1 MLYFITI
8 STLFF
13 LCKGTYTCDSS
24 VTDCS
29 GVNADNTQIC
39 CLDTAASTITTS
51 TVCQECTT
59 NNFGIPDTCDTCCYA
74 DATCGTDG
82 TRECEG
88 GDYANQV
95 IGLCR
100 DVSSPTSICDSH
112 VRQCDPLVT
121 NACDTGLSCET
132 RNIPGTT
139 EDCSVCVC
147 ADCDYASSLTDDG
160 CTDANQVC
168 NEDTSGIRWDGL
180 ECGTCQDTTPTCAN
194 VARSCDASDTT
205 SCSNY
210 GDTACEEIDVNG
222 ATCGQCNCAN
232 CDVYGITKTCTY
244 STQTCVGTSNA
255 GTNIICGEC
264 QTPTPYPSSSPVDTT
279 TTCASPHCV
288 LGASPDI
295 CATTTDPYRTCTAI
309 TGDTSGCGEC
319 QCPASTGANSCEAD
333 TDCATFG
340 SDYVCQFPVSG
351 ASCGI
356 CTQVSVDPCANV
368 ERSCELSD
376 TTSCSNYG
384 DTACEAITGT
394 TCAQCN
400 CPSPMDCDVYGII
413 QSCTDSTQTCVSS
426 SGSSP
431 SSNFVCGTCQ
441 TACPDSRCVIGKD
454 GCGLGYVCEPT
465 TTGPPGGPP
474 DICGVCNE
482 VADTTCDSATG
493 IDCATD
499 DDCSNYGMVCGTETV
514 ALADGTTSDCPV
526 CECEVCV
533 IGAACSD
540 VSSTAACVAD
550 PSGSTP
556 SSSDCG
562 VCEEIDPCDSTTGI
576 DCETD
581 DDCSNL
587 GMICTVSEQVTIPDG
602 GAYSTYYCPVCEC
615 EVCVIGA
622 ACSDVSSTAA
632 CVADPSGSTPSS
644 SDCGVCEE
652 IDPCDSAT
660 GIDCETDDDCSNLGM
675 ICTVSEQVT
684 IPDGGAYSTYYCPVC
699 ECEVCVI
706 GAACS
711 DVSSTAV
718 CVVDPSGGTPS
729 SSDCGV
735 CEEIDPCDSATGI
748 DCATDDDCSNYGMVC
763 GTETV
768 ALADGTTSDCP
779 VCECEVC
786 VIGAACSDVS
796 STAVCVADSSGGIAS
811 SNCGVCEDTETD
823 PDCAASECV
832 LGVEDS
838 GCEDGYV
845 CEDTTGTTTD
855 LCGVCNEDVDTT
867 CDSVTGIGCDTD
879 DDCSSHG
886 MVCTGFET
894 VTLTDAA
901 DVASTY
907 DCSICECDDC
917 VLADDGDCEDDGV
930 CNEVSSSVTGNLCG
944 VCEADDETTTTTEAA
959 TSTSTEDSTDA
970 GSTDADTIA
979 TDAAS
984 TDADTTEDSTTST
997 PNITPHGSKAC
1008 RYDVGVAAWLG
1019 FVWYVMA

>member
-1 MLYFITI
+1 MSIP
-8 STLFF
+8 
-13 LCKGTYTCDSS
+13 CNWK
-24 VTDCS
+24 
-29 GVNADNTQIC
+29 
-39 CLDTAASTITTS
+39 
-51 TVCQECTT
+51 CQ
-59 NNFGIPDTCDTCCYA
+59 F
-74 DATCGTDG
+74 
-82 TRECEG
+82 
-88 GDYANQV
+88 
-95 IGLCR
+95 
-100 DVSSPTSICDSH
+100 
-112 VRQCDPLVT
+112 LVT
-121 NACDTGLSCET
+121 
-132 RNIPGTT
+132 
-139 EDCSVCVC
+139 
-147 ADCDYASSLTDDG
+147 
-160 CTDANQVC
+160 
-168 NEDTSGIRWDGL
+168 
-180 ECGTCQDTTPTCAN
+180 
-194 VARSCDASDTT
+194 
-205 SCSNY
+205 
-210 GDTACEEIDVNG
+210 
-222 ATCGQCNCAN
+222 
-232 CDVYGITKTCTY
+232 
-244 STQTCVGTSNA
+244 
-255 GTNIICGEC
+255 
-264 QTPTPYPSSSPVDTT
+264 
-279 TTCASPHCV
+279 
-288 LGASPDI
+288 
-295 CATTTDPYRTCTAI
+295 
-309 TGDTSGCGEC
+309 
-319 QCPASTGANSCEAD
+319 
-333 TDCATFG
+333 
-340 SDYVCQFPVSG
+340 G

-465 TTGPPGGPP
+465 TTGSST

-514 ALADGTTSDCPV
+514 TLTDGTTYD
-526 CECEVCV
+526 
-533 IGAACSD
+533 
-540 VSSTAACVAD
+540 
-550 PSGSTP
+550 
-556 SSSDCG
+556 
-562 VCEEIDPCDSTTGI
+562 
-576 DCETD
+576 
-581 DDCSNL
+581 
-587 GMICTVSEQVTIPDG
+587 
-602 GAYSTYYCPVCEC
+602 CPVCEC

-718 CVVDPSGGTPS
+718 CVADSSGGIAS
-729 SSDCGV
+729 SNCGV
-735 CEEIDPCDSATGI
+735 CEDTETDPCDSATGI

-823 PDCAASECV
+823 PGCAASECV

-917 VLADDGDCEDDGV
+917 VLGDDGDCEDDGV

-984 TDADTTEDSTTST
+984 TDAGTTEDSTTST
-997 PNITPHGSKAC
+997 PNITPHGSKA
-1008 RYDVGVAAWLG
+1008 
-1019 FVWYVMA
+1019 